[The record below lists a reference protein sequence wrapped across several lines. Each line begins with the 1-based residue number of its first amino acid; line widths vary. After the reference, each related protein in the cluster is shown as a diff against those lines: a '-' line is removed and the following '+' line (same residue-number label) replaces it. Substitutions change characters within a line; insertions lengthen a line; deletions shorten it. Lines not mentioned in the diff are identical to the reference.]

1 VKIIIDP
8 QNVLNFLEGK
18 EKIIGTVLNANE
30 RFITIFDYSLLI
42 SGIFNTENQNHNLYI
57 IKKFIKENFEILEFS
72 RKEAEIFAKLKNRYN
87 HVGELILLNSSI
99 IINNKIKY
107 FTTNLEKYNE
117 IKELK
122 KLILT
127 V

>member
-1 VKIIIDP
+1 MKIIIDP